1 MATAKEDHHSAG
13 TGMAGHHRPHPAPEG
28 KAGTPPRWERW
39 STGQPGLLLPRRA
52 GLALGGGL
60 AAAWWRGAAAAQA
73 RPARP
78 PPGTGRGLW
87 GDPADGFLEGPALPA
102 VPRRQLDQR
111 CASAVRRALWW
122 GGRGD

>member
-1 MATAKEDHHSAG
+1 
-13 TGMAGHHRPHPAPEG
+13 MAGHHRHHPAPEG

-39 STGQPGLLLPRRA
+39 STGHPGLLLPRRA

-60 AAAWWRGAAAAQA
+60 AAAWWQGAAAAHA
-73 RPARP
+73 RPP

-87 GDPADGFLEGPALPA
+87 GDVQILEGPALPA

-111 CASAVRRALWW
+111 CASVGRRGA
-122 GGRGD
+122 GGAGRLTRDAAPFLFQSP